1 MERWLVEVADA
12 NRVFS
17 TTSTGRESSSLESS
31 WSPFSDSSLMRFSR
45 VEGNASSEIECAGG
59 ILRARE
65 DEGGIGGRGEE
76 DRDGKGAGLAVR
88 GGVLLQV
95 RLSQ

>member
-1 MERWLVEVADA
+1 MERRPVVLMEVADA

-17 TTSTGRESSSLESS
+17 TTSTGRESSSLES
-31 WSPFSDSSLMRFSR
+31 WSSSSDSSLMRLSR

-76 DRDGKGAGLAVR
+76 DRDGK
-88 GGVLLQV
+88 
-95 RLSQ
+95 